1 LKPIAS
7 VVARLARILENVA
20 IQEEM
25 IQEKM
30 KVWERKLPHL
40 FFAAHPQLQ
49 KQPSSFAC
57 ISLKFPAGS
66 GTVPGRARKIMLAFL
81 KHAIALLPL
90 CRLAAGF

>member
-40 FFAAHPQLQ
+40 FLLHIRSCKSNPLV
-49 KQPSSFAC
+49 
-57 ISLKFPAGS
+57 L
-66 GTVPGRARKIMLAFL
+66 LAFL
-81 KHAIALLPL
+81 
-90 CRLAAGF
+90 